1 MASQIKGAFSRQII
15 PNWQDSSTVAEC
27 EALEAGV
34 GGAEALARITG
45 SKAHTRFTASQI
57 MRFRRLF
64 PADYEATD
72 RISLVSSYV
81 TTLLSDGEIK
91 GIDESDACGM
101 NLWDMS
107 SPTRGW
113 SDKVLEIIAPGAA
126 KELARKLGTV
136 ETDGGR
142 VVGRIGKWFVQRYGF
157 DPECAVV
164 PGTGDNPA
172 TFLSLVLKEREGMVS
187 LGTSD
192 VVLVS
197 TAAYNPHPEFHA
209 FFHPAMI
216 APPSI
221 QEGKRETNESF
232 RYFNMLVYKS
242 ASSCCVE
249 QGRADRRWLTCP
261 RARPRQV
268 LQQIVE
274 RA

>member
-1 MASQIKGAFSRQII
+1 MAPQLQGAFSRAII
-15 PNWQDSSTVAEC
+15 PNWQDSSTEDEC
-27 EALEAGV
+27 AALEAGV
-34 GGAEALARITG
+34 GGAAELARITG

-57 MRFRRLF
+57 MRFRKRF
-64 PADYEATD
+64 PDAYAATD

-81 TTLLSDGEIK
+81 TTLLCADGEIK

-101 NLWDMS
+101 NLWDMG
-107 SPTRGW
+107 SPGRGW
-113 SDKVLEIIAPGAA
+113 NKAVLDVIAPGEGD
-126 KELARKLGTV
+126 ELGRKLGRV

-142 VVGRIGKWFVQRYGF
+142 VVGHIGSWFVERHGF
-157 DPECAVV
+157 NPECVVV

-172 TFLSLVLKEREGMVS
+172 TFLAFVLREKEGMFS

-216 APPSI
+216 APPSV
-221 QEGKRETNESF
+221 QDASRDTTESL

-242 ASSCCVE
+242 GSTDESRN
-249 QGRADRRWLTCP
+249 GADSRWLSRP
-261 RARPRQV
+261 RARARQV
-268 LQQIVE
+268 LQ
-274 RA
+274 